1 MPEHGTL
8 VTLVSGMVI
17 VFFFLKRL
25 QVCYATVNR
34 SIKLLDNVGFIV
46 EWV

>member
-1 MPEHGTL
+1 MPEHGKLFTL
-8 VTLVSGMVI
+8 VIGI
-17 VFFFLKRL
+17 VVKKKKL

-34 SIKLLDNVGFIV
+34 SMKLLDNVGFIV